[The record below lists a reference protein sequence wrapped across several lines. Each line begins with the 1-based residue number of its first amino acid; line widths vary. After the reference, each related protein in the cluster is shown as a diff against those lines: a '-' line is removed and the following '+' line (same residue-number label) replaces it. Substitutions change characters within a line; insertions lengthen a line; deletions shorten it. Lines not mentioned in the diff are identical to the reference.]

1 MIQDLMGALPSFSIL
16 RDLTPIGA
24 VAQHRRPL
32 HAAGMRIV
40 GGRFKG
46 RNIAAPPGRDTRPT
60 GERAREAVFNIL
72 DHAPW
77 TPGIEGR
84 RVLDLFAGSGAL
96 GLEAMSRGAAFALF
110 VETDAAARGA
120 IRDNIEALGLFGAT
134 RIHRR
139 DATDLGAKPA
149 GLGEPFDLVFLDPPY
164 GKGLGEQAL
173 SRLGPGGWI
182 TSDALIVLE
191 CAVDET
197 PAAPGFETLDTRTY
211 GAAKVL
217 FLRPQP

>member
-1 MIQDLMGALPSFSIL
+1 
-16 RDLTPIGA
+16 
-24 VAQHRRPL
+24 
-32 HAAGMRIV
+32 MRIV

-46 RNIAAPPGRDTRPT
+46 RPIAAPPGRDTRPT

-72 DHAPW
+72 EHAPW
-77 TPGIEGR
+77 SPGIEGR

-120 IRDNIEALGLFGAT
+120 IRDNVEALGLFGVT

-139 DATDLGAKPA
+139 DATDLGVKPA
-149 GLGEPFDLVFLDPPY
+149 GLGEPFDMVFMDPPY
-164 GKGLGEQAL
+164 GKGLGENAL

-182 TSDALIVLE
+182 TTDALIVFE
-191 CAVDET
+191 CAAEEAPTTPDFDVVD
-197 PAAPGFETLDTRTY
+197 ARTY
-211 GAAKVL
+211 GAAKVV
-217 FLRPQP
+217 FLKPQAGA